1 MSRRTERE
9 AVFKLLFRREFNSDE
24 EMMEQLTFFFD
35 EAEESG
41 RLSDREKEVVEE
53 RYNRVADK
61 LPEVDLIISERAE
74 GWDISRMGK
83 VDLAIIRL
91 AVFEIRF
98 DDDIPDLVAI
108 DEAVEL
114 AKKYGGDQSP
124 SFINGV
130 LARVV
135 KDPEQKN

>member
-1 MSRRTERE
+1 MSRRAERE

-35 EAEESG
+35 ETEESG
-41 RLSDREKEVVEE
+41 RLSDGEKEVVEE
-53 RYNRVADK
+53 RYNLIADK
-61 LPEVDLIISERAE
+61 LSEVDSIISERAE

-135 KDPEQKN
+135 ADPEQK